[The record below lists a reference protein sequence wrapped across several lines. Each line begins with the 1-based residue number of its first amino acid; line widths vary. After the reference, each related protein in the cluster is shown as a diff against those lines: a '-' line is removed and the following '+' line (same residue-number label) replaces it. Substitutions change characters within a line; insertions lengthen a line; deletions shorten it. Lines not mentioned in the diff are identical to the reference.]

1 MKDAD
6 ATGGSFVEMV
16 VGVISANERCAG
28 GRSGAG
34 NEEEEEE
41 V

>member
-6 ATGGSFVEMV
+6 AIGGSLVEMV

-28 GRSGAG
+28 GRSGAK